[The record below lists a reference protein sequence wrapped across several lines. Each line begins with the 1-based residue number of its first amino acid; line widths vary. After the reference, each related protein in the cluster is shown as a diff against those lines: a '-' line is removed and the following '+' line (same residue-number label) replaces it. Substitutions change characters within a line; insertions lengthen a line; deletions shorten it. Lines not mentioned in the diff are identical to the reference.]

1 MGPQACQNAIA
12 QATHVVFFGD
22 VVPQHED
29 GDATSG
35 GRQGGVHRDLSRQ
48 GTGAGVVHAQ
58 GAAGVEAI
66 PAEPQRKGAQPRNL
80 GAGTTHGLSV
90 EPPNKQTSGGL

>member
-1 MGPQACQNAIA
+1 MLLGLPHSSVEIAITWSPMGPQACQNAIA

-66 PAEPQRKGAQPRNL
+66 PAEPQRKGAQP
-80 GAGTTHGLSV
+80 
-90 EPPNKQTSGGL
+90 